1 VTDTPLRATVELRVR
16 YPETDQ
22 MGVVYHAHY
31 LVWCDV
37 GRTELIRRLHGKP
50 YAELERDEGLF
61 LAVAD
66 ASLRYHAPARY
77 DDLVRVETWVE
88 EVRSRTVTFG
98 YLITRA
104 EGEGPVRL
112 VSARTTLIALTRDG
126 STQKLPAGLVA
137 AFRGAL
143 DSQGAAT

>member
-1 VTDTPLRATVELRVR
+1 MTDTPLHATVELRVR

-37 GRTELIRRLHGKP
+37 GRTELIRRLGGKP
-50 YAELERDEGLF
+50 YSELERDDGLF

-98 YLITRA
+98 YIITRA
-104 EGEGPVRL
+104 EGNGAERL

-126 STQKLPAGLVA
+126 STRKLPAGLVA